1 MKRPTN
7 LIGLEQALQMDRAE
21 VVETWKTYLS
31 TPVAAT
37 QAMLKFDR
45 QYVRAAGASLWDAEG
60 NEYLDFVGG
69 YGAVNLGHNHPR
81 LLEAIRRV
89 EQYPKIMQTAVQHL
103 PAVLAA
109 NLARLAPGD
118 LTRVFFCNS
127 GAEAVEGAL
136 KLARAATGRTRFIY
150 CENSFHGKTF
160 GALSVTGRS
169 KYQKPFA
176 PLLPDCTAVPFGDL
190 EALEKELATGKAAA
204 FIVEPIQGEAGIIL
218 PPPGYLIEARRLCTK
233 HGALFIADEVQT
245 GFGRTGTVFACEA
258 ENVVP
263 DVLCLAKS
271 LGGGIIPA
279 GAYITTDDLWKK
291 AYGTLD
297 KALLHTSTFGGYWG
311 NGLACAVGI
320 ATLEVLLEEDLAGQ
334 AREKGAYFL
343 NKLQAL
349 KEKYPLVKDVRG
361 RGLLIGL
368 ELADTGGGLMKKLSF
383 GALDKLADEYLGTLV
398 AMELVLKHRVV
409 TIYTLN
415 NPNVIRLE
423 PPLVVTRQQLDYA
436 VEALESVLSKHR
448 SFLGVAAAGLGAVL
462 RRS

>member
-176 PLLPDCTAVPFGDL
+176 PLLPDCTAVPFGNL

-218 PPPGYLIEARRLCTK
+218 PPPGYLAEAHRLCTK

-334 AREKGAYFL
+334 ACEKGAYFL